1 VAVFSATLAVAQQ
14 VGATGLEAKFS
25 YRICVAMALAGL
37 DTGALG
43 SYTDANCA
51 AADLC
56 RLRDLVQVEGDG
68 DLDRFALLLG

>member
-1 VAVFSATLAVAQQ
+1 
-14 VGATGLEAKFS
+14 
-25 YRICVAMALAGL
+25 MALAGL